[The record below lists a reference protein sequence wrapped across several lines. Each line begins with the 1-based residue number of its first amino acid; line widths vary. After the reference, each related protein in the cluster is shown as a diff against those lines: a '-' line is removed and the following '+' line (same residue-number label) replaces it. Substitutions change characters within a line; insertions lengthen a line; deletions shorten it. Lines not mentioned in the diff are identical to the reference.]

1 MNMRKIFLAA
11 FISSLAAAA
20 CFLAYSFIFKHVD
33 EKDPVS
39 REG

>member
-1 MNMRKIFLAA
+1 MRKIFLAA
-11 FISSLAAAA
+11 FISSLAAAT